1 MNAVTLPPDLERFAA
16 DLVAQGRFSGV
27 DEVLRAAM
35 QSLQR
40 EEAERLAFIAS
51 LHEAEAEADRNG
63 YFTLEE
69 IQDETAAII
78 EAAKRREAAGRL
90 KV

>member
-1 MNAVTLPPDLERFAA
+1 MNAVTLPPDLERLAA

-40 EEAERLAFIAS
+40 EEAERIAFIVRS
-51 LHEAEAEADRNG
+51 RG
-63 YFTLEE
+63 
-69 IQDETAAII
+69 
-78 EAAKRREAAGRL
+78 
-90 KV
+90 